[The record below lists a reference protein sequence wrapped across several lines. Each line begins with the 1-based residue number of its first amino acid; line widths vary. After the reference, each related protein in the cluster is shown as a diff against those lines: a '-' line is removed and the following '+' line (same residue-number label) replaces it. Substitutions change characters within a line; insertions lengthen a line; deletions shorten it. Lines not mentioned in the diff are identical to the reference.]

1 MSNEIK
7 VTTTASDGSGR
18 VHADLTNPHYC
29 TWLQFLEESE
39 SWTAAQIAE
48 YQLEQL
54 KKVVLHSYENCPAYR
69 SLFDREGIAPADI
82 KSFADVEKLPF
93 VAKEDL
99 REGLEEFSCPWP
111 DRKYVTTGGSTGIP
125 FGFYRDDIAFS
136 RELASKAHQYH
147 RIGWKEGDRQ
157 LVLRGLPIQT
167 PDHMIYVPEFEEL
180 RCSSYHLTPADMET
194 FYLRA
199 LEYSPKWLRCY
210 PSSGHIFARFLDE
223 RGWKI
228 PSIEGVL
235 CASENLY
242 EFQRRLLERVF
253 GGKVFSHYGH
263 YELAVLAGYCEQVP
277 AYHVLPQYGYAELL
291 DCGGKRVR
299 TPGEIGEIVAT
310 SFLMYAT
317 PMVRYRTRDYA
328 TFKSCACAGCGRPYE
343 VWDRIEGRLQE
354 FVVTRTGRLIS
365 MTAINMHDST
375 FDGVRQFQFHQ
386 TERGRITLNYV
397 PRPECN
403 DSALEFLRSRV
414 LEKLGSDITLSLR
427 PVEEIPLTARGKH
440 RFLIQEL
447 RVEFHDE

>member
-7 VTTTASDGSGR
+7 VSAAASDGNKR
-18 VHADLTNPHYC
+18 VHEDLKNAHYGA
-29 TWLQFLEESE
+29 WLQFLEESE
-39 SWTAAQIAE
+39 SWTAARIAE

-69 SLFDREGIAPADI
+69 SIFDRQGIAPADI
-82 KSFADVEKLPF
+82 KSLDDVEKVPF
-93 VAKEDL
+93 VTKEDL
-99 REGLEEFSCPWP
+99 RDRLEEFSCPWP

-125 FGFYRDDIAFS
+125 FGFYWDDVAFS

-147 RIGWKEGDRQ
+147 RIGWQEGDRQ

-167 PDHMIYVPEFEEL
+167 QDHTIYVPEFEEL

-199 LEYSPKWLRCY
+199 LEYRPKWLRCY

-223 RGWKI
+223 RGSKI

-242 EFQRRLLERVF
+242 EFQRELLERVF
-253 GGKVFSHYGH
+253 GEKVFSHYGH
-263 YELAVLAGYCEQVP
+263 YELAVLAGYCERVH

-291 DCGGKRVR
+291 DSYGKRVR
-299 TPGEIGEIVAT
+299 TPGGIGEIVAT

-317 PMVRYRTRDYA
+317 PMIRYRTRDYA
-328 TFKSCACAGCGRPYE
+328 VFKSQACAECGRPYE

-354 FVVTRTGRLIS
+354 FVVTGTGRLIS
-365 MTAINMHDST
+365 MTAINMHDHT
-375 FDGVRQFQFHQ
+375 FDCVRQFQFHQ
-386 TERGRITLNYV
+386 EERGRITLNYV

-403 DSALEFLRSRV
+403 DSALAFLRSRV
-414 LEKLGSDITLSLR
+414 LEKLGSDVTLRLR
-427 PVEEIPLTARGKH
+427 PVQEIPLTARGKH

>member
-1 MSNEIK
+1 MFNDIK
-7 VTTTASDGSGR
+7 VGTKTNAGGR

-29 TWLQFLEESE
+29 PWLQFLEESE
-39 SWTAAQIAE
+39 SWTAAQIAD

-54 KKVVLHSYENCPAYR
+54 KRVVLHSYENCPAYKR
-69 SLFDREGIAPADI
+69 SFDRARITPPDI
-82 KSFADVEKLPF
+82 ESLHDVENLPF
-93 VAKEDL
+93 VTKEDL
-99 REGLEEFSCPWP
+99 RDRLEEFSCQWP

-147 RIGWKEGDRQ
+147 RIGWTEGDRQ

-167 PDHMIYVPEFEEL
+167 PDHMMYVPEFEEL
-180 RCSSYHLTPADMET
+180 RCSSYHLTPAHMET

-242 EFQRRLLERVF
+242 EFQRGRLQKVF
-253 GGKVFSHYGH
+253 GEKVFSHYGH
-263 YELAVLAGYCEQVP
+263 YELAVLAGYCEHVP
-277 AYHVLPQYGYAELL
+277 GYHVLPQYGYAELL
-291 DCGGKRVR
+291 DSHGKRVR
-299 TPGEIGEIVAT
+299 APGEIGEIVAT

-317 PMVRYRTRDYA
+317 PMIRYRTRDYA
-328 TFKSCACAGCGRPYE
+328 VFKSSVCSECGRPYE

-354 FVVTRTGRLIS
+354 FVVTGTGRLIS

-375 FDGVRQFQFHQ
+375 FDCVRQFQFHQ
-386 TERGRITLNYV
+386 TERGRITLNFV
-397 PRPECN
+397 PRSECS
-403 DSALEFLRSRV
+403 DSALAFLRSRV
-414 LEKLGSDITLSLR
+414 LEKLGSDVTLSLR
-427 PVEEIPLTARGKH
+427 PVEEISLTARGKH

-447 RVEFHDE
+447 PVEFHDE

>member
-1 MSNEIK
+1 MSDDREVKAVPNK
-7 VTTTASDGSGR
+7 NSR
-18 VHADLTNPHYC
+18 QVHADLTNPHYC
-29 TWLQFLEESE
+29 AWLQFLQESE
-39 SWTAAQIAE
+39 SWTAAQIAD

-54 KKVVLHSYENCPAYR
+54 KKIVLHSYQNCPAYR
-69 SLFDREGIAPADI
+69 NIVDREGIAPADI
-82 KSFADVEKLPF
+82 QSLNDVAKLPF
-93 VAKEDL
+93 VTKEDL
-99 REGLEEFSCPWP
+99 RDRLEEFSCSWP
-111 DRKYVTTGGSTGIP
+111 DRKYATTGGSTGIP
-125 FGFYRDDIAFS
+125 FGFYRDDIAFG

-157 LVLRGLPIQT
+157 LVFRGLPIHT
-167 PDHMIYVPEFEEL
+167 PDHTTYVPEFEEL
-180 RCSSYHLTPADMET
+180 RCSSYHLTPQDMEG

-199 LEYSPKWLRCY
+199 LEYRPKWLRCY

-223 RGWKI
+223 RGWNI

-242 EFQRRLLERVF
+242 EFQCKLLQKVF
-253 GGKVFSHYGH
+253 GEKVYSHYGH
-263 YELAVLAGYCEQVP
+263 YELAVLAGYCQHAP

-291 DCGGKRVR
+291 DRHGKRVQ

-317 PMVRYRTRDYA
+317 PMIRYRTRDYA
-328 TFKSCACAGCGRPYE
+328 AFQSYGCAECGRPYE

-354 FVVTRTGRLIS
+354 FVITGTGRLIS

-375 FDGVRQFQFHQ
+375 FDCVRQFQFHQ
-386 TERGRITLNYV
+386 AEQGRITLNYV

-403 DSALEFLRSRV
+403 DSAMAFLKAQV
-414 LEKLGSDITLSLR
+414 MEKLGSDVNLSLK

-440 RFLIQEL
+440 RFLIQDLPVEL
-447 RVEFHDE
+447 HDE